1 MTAPH
6 ASVESSAFHLCE
18 LVTKGKTDW
27 QLVSHGAKGTKFS
40 KLQTA
45 FRSTPFLCVLCAP
58 SRQRTRWII
67 STGVLERQNS
77 RSRGQVFDIGILKI
91 RGSASLG
98 IEPQRSQG
106 SQRTECSATH
116 PRGEGTLDALLAAG
130 KLVQSKRGLN
140 EVVERPRRLVEGF
153 TGPRFVEPNHSARH
167 QNHSRR
173 HASFG

>member
-1 MTAPH
+1 MLNGYGVRFGGQQNVTALFRATCRAVSRSVATIQRNTKIIGGATHPSVVGPELASFVPSRDMTPPH

-27 QLVSHGAKGTKFS
+27 ELVSHGAKGTKFS

-91 RGSASLG
+91 
-98 IEPQRSQG
+98 
-106 SQRTECSATH
+106 
-116 PRGEGTLDALLAAG
+116 
-130 KLVQSKRGLN
+130 
-140 EVVERPRRLVEGF
+140 
-153 TGPRFVEPNHSARH
+153 
-167 QNHSRR
+167 
-173 HASFG
+173 